1 LLTTPRLVLASLAVA
16 LAAAPAVASP
26 PKRSPAPAPGP
37 AIPDPS
43 DHRRIIGILD
53 VRVDGVAPEV
63 AAQFQANLEQQLDT
77 KLFWLVPRNRM
88 HELMANSTKWAEG
101 CLVGMCLRE
110 IRTQTRADLVL
121 LVAMSGAG
129 TSFGWTVT
137 LVRTDTGR
145 VLSQDSSRCD
155 VCTVN
160 EAVTGATLA
169 TLKLL
174 NDVPDKLPDQATEE
188 TAAYNLLLKPIR
200 GHVRELEHERRRVGL
215 TLSITGLVV
224 AAAGVALYKTG
235 SSNRDVGEITA
246 AAGGGIAGSGVIVLA
261 F

>member
-1 LLTTPRLVLASLAVA
+1 MAVA
-16 LAAAPAVASP
+16 LAAAPAVAAPRRTP
-26 PKRSPAPAPGP
+26 PPAPGP

-53 VRVDGVAPEV
+53 VRVDGVPPEV
-63 AAQFQANLEQQLDT
+63 ATQFQANLEEQLDT
-77 KLFWLVPRNRM
+77 KLFWLVPRPRM
-88 HELMANSTKWAEG
+88 RELMANSTRWTEG

-121 LVAMSGAG
+121 LAAMSGGG

-137 LVRTDTGR
+137 LVRTDSGR
-145 VLSQDSSRCD
+145 VLSQDSARCD

-160 EAVTGATLA
+160 EAVTGATLG

-174 NDVPDKLPDQATEE
+174 EDIPDKLPDQASEE
-188 TAAYNLLLKPIR
+188 TAAYNMLLKPIR
-200 GHVRELEHERRRVGL
+200 GQVKGLERGRRRVGI

-224 AAAGVALYKTG
+224 AAAGVALYESG

>member
-1 LLTTPRLVLASLAVA
+1 MLTTPRLVLASLAVA
-16 LAAAPAVASP
+16 LAVAPAVASP
-26 PKRSPAPAPGP
+26 PKRPPVPAPGP

-200 GHVRELEHERRRVGL
+200 GQVRELEHERRRVGL